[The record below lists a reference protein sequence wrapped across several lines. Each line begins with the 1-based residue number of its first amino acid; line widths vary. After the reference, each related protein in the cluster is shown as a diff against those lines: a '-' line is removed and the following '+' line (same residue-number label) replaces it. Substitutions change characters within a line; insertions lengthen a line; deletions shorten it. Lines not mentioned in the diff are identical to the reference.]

1 MQGFLR
7 GYSLV
12 RMTIAVEGKRS
23 AHLPPASRTST
34 WTLLF
39 SVKRFATTLPAV
51 PPKKIAYELIPLV
64 HGVAWP
70 GDAPPTMI

>member
-1 MQGFLR
+1 MDAITP
-7 GYSLV
+7 SLLQLDEYDAYV
-12 RMTIAVEGKRS
+12 RRMMNGWHA

-51 PPKKIAYELIPLV
+51 PPNDDL
-64 HGVAWP
+64 G
-70 GDAPPTMI
+70 